1 MTPESEGSLA
11 TPQTVF
17 TSRVEQDFAVG
28 PEKVESGTAET
39 TVTHTTVE
47 SETPPRNSQPAE
59 EDDEDDGGDQ
69 YVVLKFLLSTEAAGS
84 IIGKNGVTVGELQSQ
99 SGAKIQ
105 LSKAREFFPG
115 TSERMMLLCGSMS
128 SVLVALHL
136 VLTKL
141 MADEVPML
149 TSQGSSGEV
158 SQIAMVVPN
167 RLCGGIIGRGGS
179 TINSFMDDSGAQ
191 LAVSPH
197 HEAMGFSERTIYI
210 TGARESQLRAV
221 ALIATKMLE
230 DNNYRTDEIPL
241 SYSTE
246 ALLLTQQRFAGAAG
260 SALLVQHPGH
270 GAAADA
276 PAKAHFLLPEEAV
289 GVVIGKQGRSIQS
302 IRHHSGAHV
311 KIEDGHG
318 SGQRLLVISGRRS
331 AVAAAEAMLVT
342 RHEAA
347 PAWPPA
353 PAAPHTEG
361 GAESLVRPLGSLDV
375 S

>member
-1 MTPESEGSLA
+1 
-11 TPQTVF
+11 
-17 TSRVEQDFAVG
+17 
-28 PEKVESGTAET
+28 
-39 TVTHTTVE
+39 
-47 SETPPRNSQPAE
+47 
-59 EDDEDDGGDQ
+59 
-69 YVVLKFLLSTEAAGS
+69 
-84 IIGKNGVTVGELQSQ
+84 
-99 SGAKIQ
+99 
-105 LSKAREFFPG
+105 
-115 TSERMMLLCGSMS
+115 
-128 SVLVALHL
+128 
-136 VLTKL
+136 
-141 MADEVPML
+141 
-149 TSQGSSGEV
+149 
-158 SQIAMVVPN
+158 MVVPN

-342 RHEAA
+342 RLQQHGKEAALQRLGEAA